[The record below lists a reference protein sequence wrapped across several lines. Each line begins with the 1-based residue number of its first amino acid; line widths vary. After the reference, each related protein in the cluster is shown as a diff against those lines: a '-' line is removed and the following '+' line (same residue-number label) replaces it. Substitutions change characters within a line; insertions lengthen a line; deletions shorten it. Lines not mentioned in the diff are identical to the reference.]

1 MLLLKVEQPKFWM
14 VRLICKIWTT
24 LMLMLFLA
32 PFAQA
37 QEDYER
43 ISSVIRLDSFTVTAT
58 RSGFS
63 VTDFID
69 LVRKDE
75 SFYQAFRNLRFL
87 SYDSEND
94 IQLFDKKAKPIARY
108 QATTRQY
115 AANRCRTMDIL
126 SEKVEGNYFKK
137 NRNLR
142 YYTAQLYDRL
152 FFTHGQECE
161 EETLEIPKGMNK
173 HIEQLKRLMFQPGE
187 KVEVPIIGSKTAIFD
202 EQLIDLYD
210 FAIESKLYKASNDCY
225 VFIAKVKPE
234 AKSSKTII
242 KYLETYF
249 EKSTFQVIA
258 RQYHLQYSGAAFDFD
273 VTMDV
278 KLNKIGNQ
286 YIPEQLYYNGYW
298 NVATKKPE
306 TAKFITRF
314 YAFQE

>member
-1 MLLLKVEQPKFWM
+1 MA
-14 VRLICKIWTT
+14 RLICKVWTT
-24 LMLMLFLA
+24 LLAIFLLA

-37 QEDYER
+37 QGDYER

-58 RSGFS
+58 RSGFNVS
-63 VTDFID
+63 DFID

-87 SYDSEND
+87 SYDSDND

-108 QATTRQY
+108 TATTRQY
-115 AANRCRTMDIL
+115 AEHRCRTMDVL

-137 NRNLR
+137 NKILR

-161 EETLEIPKGMNK
+161 EETIEVPKGMNK

-187 KVEVPIIGSKTAIFD
+187 KVEVPFIGSKTAIFD
-202 EQLIDLYD
+202 DQLIDLYH
-210 FAIESKLYKASNDCY
+210 FAIESKTYKGNNDCY

-234 AKSSKTII
+234 AKSNKTII

-258 RQYHLQYSGAAFDFD
+258 RQYQLQYAGAAFDFD
-273 VTMDV
+273 VTMEV

-306 TAKFITRF
+306 IAKFTTRF